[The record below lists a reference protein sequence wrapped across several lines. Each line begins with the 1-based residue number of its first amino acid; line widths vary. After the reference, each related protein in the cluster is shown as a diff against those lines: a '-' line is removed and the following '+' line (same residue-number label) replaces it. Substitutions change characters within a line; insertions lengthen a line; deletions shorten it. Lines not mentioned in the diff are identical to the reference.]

1 MITGVLS
8 WYPHETSSENQKTQS
23 PAKDNGKTCPQREL
37 VALCRFQINDNL
49 CAIMIKQ
56 LPLEVRFLK
65 RYARQLHAAGVPALQ
80 FERMVTA
87 LADKLGFDCQALSAP
102 TSIFLSFHYQ
112 GDEDDDRPIPMQLQR
127 MSPPAINLGNSAELY
142 RLGNDL
148 LDEKMTVESAYAELK
163 DWQAPQLYPLWL
175 QIICWGLTGG
185 AVAVMLSASWAG
197 VAAATLTGALLGVL
211 VTQATDALRE
221 GGLEAIAAL
230 LATFLVFAINS
241 FVPGLDVFVVIMSS
255 LIVLIPGLGLTI
267 AVSELS
273 TDHLASGS
281 ARLSGALVTLLKLSL
296 GVLIGT
302 VIVGWFGWSIDSDP
316 GAGLLAPP
324 DWFRWPAL
332 VAAAFSFA
340 VLFSARRKDF
350 HIAMLAA
357 VISYVVS
364 RAGVAAGGLEFG
376 VLLASMTVAV
386 LANLYGRLFKQTGA
400 LIRVPGVILLVP
412 GTIGYHGATALFLDG
427 GANLTDTVLLA
438 LRLLIAL
445 VGGLL
450 FGNTLLPPRRGH

>member
-1 MITGVLS
+1 MT
-8 WYPHETSSENQKTQS
+8 H
-23 PAKDNGKTCPQREL
+23 
-37 VALCRFQINDNL
+37 
-49 CAIMIKQ
+49 Q

-65 RYARQLHAAGVPALQ
+65 RYARHLHESGVPAHQ
-80 FERMVTA
+80 FERMLTA
-87 LADKLGFDCQALSAP
+87 LADQMGFNCQVLSSP

-112 GDEDDDRPIPMQLQR
+112 DDDDDNRPIPMQLAR
-127 MSPPAINLGNSAELY
+127 MTPPSINLGNTADLY
-142 RLGNDL
+142 DIGNDI
-148 LDEKMTVESAYAELK
+148 LDGRISVDTAYRKLRG
-163 DWQAPQLYPLWL
+163 WQPAQIYPLWL

-185 AVAVMLSASWAG
+185 AVAVMLSASWMG
-197 VAAATLTGALLGVL
+197 VASAAFACALLGVL
-211 VTQATDALRE
+211 VTQATDVLRE
-221 GGLEAIAAL
+221 GSLESIAAL
-230 LATFLVFAINS
+230 MSTFLVFAIDQWIH
-241 FVPGLDVFVVIMSS
+241 GLDVFVVIMSS

-267 AVSELS
+267 AVTELS

-281 ARLSGALVTLLKLSL
+281 ARLAGAVVTLMKLSL

-302 VIVGWFGWSIDSDP
+302 VIVGWLGWSVDLTPATVLS
-316 GAGLLAPP
+316 APP

-332 VAAAFSFA
+332 LAAAFSFG
-340 VLFSARRKDF
+340 VLFSARKKEF

-357 VISYVVS
+357 IISYTVS

-376 VLLASMTVAV
+376 VLLASMAV
-386 LANLYGRLFKQTGA
+386 TIVANLYGRIFKQTGA

-427 GANLTDTVLLA
+427 GANLTDTTLLA
-438 LRLLIAL
+438 MRLLISL